1 MGEGSRL
8 RPHGRSRVSS
18 LRFSLNV
25 SLSFSLGFSLYFSSR
40 AGFYIGCV
48 IEGLDYLHSRGI
60 VYRYLVV
67 GVVDVVVDVVVVFV
81 VRK

>member
-1 MGEGSRL
+1 ML
-8 RPHGRSRVSS
+8 FIH
-18 LRFSLNV
+18 FA
-25 SLSFSLGFSLYFSSR
+25 SR

-67 GVVDVVVDVVVVFV
+67 VVVVVVVV

>member
-1 MGEGSRL
+1 MENCGGGFETAATWTIKGELAQIFIELFIGIFTVL
-8 RPHGRSRVSS
+8 FIH
-18 LRFSLNV
+18 FA
-25 SLSFSLGFSLYFSSR
+25 SR

-67 GVVDVVVDVVVVFV
+67 FVVVVV

>member
-1 MGEGSRL
+1 M
-8 RPHGRSRVSS
+8 SS
-18 LRFSLNV
+18 LRFSFSFSLNF

-67 GVVDVVVDVVVVFV
+67 FVVVVV